1 MDSTSSSALELA
13 VTING
18 TRLSNAHVTA
28 MCMSLD
34 YFFDA
39 LSSGTL
45 GSDETARRLT
55 ERHKAG
61 IQEML
66 ALMSIDLGH
75 PLKQG

>member
-1 MDSTSSSALELA
+1 MDTSSSSSLELA
-13 VTING
+13 VTVNG
-18 TRLSNAHVTA
+18 TRLSNAHVTV

-66 ALMSIDLGH
+66 ALMSIDVVR